1 MFATAAAG
9 HVQHHDGRLLTVS
22 TSAGSGQAGE
32 RGGYL
37 TVHQVVVAAG
47 APTGDDKAGR
57 AASCVRGDGEFA
69 RRQEF
74 EGAFGP
80 PEVGGGQVVEG
91 SCFEHGI
98 TVVSGGLRW
107 GRFEPSAAVRGAM
120 AANEGEYGGLYRN
133 GVRALR
139 RQQYAEAFYW
149 FSRAHGAGHSEA
161 ADQIYQLV
169 RTAGEPGDPLFVWRP
184 TSEPVMLYAAAARS
198 YRKFMGTGDVGLL
211 DRAVDINRRAVGSAP
226 LGLPARIL
234 MLASLRDV
242 LRDRYEHRGRTEDLN
257 EALDVAYQALNVL
270 PTGHY
275 ARLRAAQVLIAL
287 ERARYEATGEAGP
300 LRTAVEE
307 TGRPAL
313 AQPGGTLEDRVA
325 LESSLCAALASLVRH
340 GDAELLLDEAVELGR
355 AAVGHTTSDDA
366 VSRMNLGAALVA
378 RGTRRSSLDDLN
390 AAVEVLLAAVEADDV
405 QHASATATMLKA
417 ALQARADM
425 TGRAADRRDAEA
437 VEEYLRKALRGAPV
451 GHPQRLVQEAF
462 AGRGGAAV
470 DAARRA
476 LDSLPPTHVERPI
489 VAAKLAQE
497 LEAAGRRSEAVEVAR
512 EAAAQTSGGRLA
524 VEANRILGKL
534 LMGADEHGVV
544 VQEGEMLAAFTA
556 AAAACTETDSVYA
569 EVKTGQAVALIDRFL
584 RDGDESDRR
593 AAVAA
598 LRAAAEATGS
608 SVQDRLFA
616 ARCWA
621 GVAMEVDD
629 RVDALAASCAAVAL
643 LREFGWAGLDRDDQ
657 VRSIQDG
664 AAMPREA
671 AALAIG
677 TGQPELAVELLEQGR
692 SVLWGSTLHL
702 RADLAALAAH
712 DPARAAELEQVRAT
726 LNKDSRLDQEA
737 RLRLARRWQQLVC
750 EVRELPGFAAFLGPA
765 AFDALAP
772 AAAEGP
778 VVIVNISTIRCDA
791 ILLLPG
797 GGIEVV
803 ELPDVNVPGI
813 DAVANT
819 YLGHLAAAIKPSAT
833 GLIRE
838 RARHTMHDTLEWLW
852 EHIARPV
859 LDRLAW
865 PHESTAPP
873 RLWWC
878 PTASLTA
885 LPLHAAGRYPRGA
898 ADRIEPVGLPYAV
911 VSSYT
916 TTLSALI
923 DARRRPAPAD
933 PTLLA
938 VALTDTERGHAVLP
952 AVAAELRALG
962 EILGR
967 RRLTVLAED
976 AATSAAVRQQLP
988 AHAWAHFACHGWIDM
1003 TAPAGSGLCLRD
1015 GDLNLLDI
1023 ADLRLDTADLAFL
1036 SACHTRLGAAH
1047 LPDEAVHTAAALR
1060 IAGFRHVVAA
1070 LWSISDQ
1077 AAPQVAAAFYRHL
1090 ASPDGPASAE
1100 AARALHHAVAELRT
1114 QHPTDPTLWAPFV
1127 HDGP

>member
-1 MFATAAAG
+1 MP
-9 HVQHHDGRLLTVS
+9 VD
-22 TSAGSGQAGE
+22 
-32 RGGYL
+32 
-37 TVHQVVVAAG
+37 
-47 APTGDDKAGR
+47 
-57 AASCVRGDGEFA
+57 
-69 RRQEF
+69 
-74 EGAFGP
+74 
-80 PEVGGGQVVEG
+80 
-91 SCFEHGI
+91 
-98 TVVSGGLRW
+98 
-107 GRFEPSAAVRGAM
+107 
-120 AANEGEYGGLYRN
+120 EGEYSGFYRS
-133 GVRALR
+133 GVRALG

-149 FSRAHGAGHSEA
+149 FSRAHGAGHPEA
-161 ADQIYQLV
+161 ADQIYRLL
-169 RTAGEPGDPLFVWRP
+169 RTVGEPGDPFIVWRP
-184 TSEPVMLYAAAARS
+184 TTEPVMLYAAAARS
-198 YRKFMGTGDVGLL
+198 YSEFTDTGDVDLL
-211 DRAVDINRRAVGSAP
+211 NRAVDFNREAVRSAP
-226 LGLPARIL
+226 FDLPARIL

-242 LRDRYEHRGRTEDLN
+242 LKDRYDRRGRTEDLD
-257 EALDVAYQALNVL
+257 EALGAAYAALKVL
-270 PTGHY
+270 PTGHC
-275 ARLRAAQVLIAL
+275 ARLRATQVLIAL
-287 ERARYEATGEAGP
+287 ERARYQATGEAGP

-307 TGRPAL
+307 IGRPAL
-313 AQPGGTLEDRVA
+313 AQPGGTPEDRVA
-325 LESSLCAALASLVRH
+325 LESSLCAALVFLARH
-340 GDAELLLDEAVELGR
+340 TSTDLLLDEAVDLGQ
-355 AAVGHTTSDDA
+355 AAVGRTTSDDA
-366 VSRMNLGAALVA
+366 VSRINLGSALVT
-378 RGTRRSSLDDLN
+378 RGTQRSSLDDLN
-390 AAVEVLLAAVEADDV
+390 AAVEVLLAAVEADDT
-405 QHASATATMLKA
+405 QHALAATMLRA
-417 ALQARADM
+417 ALQTRADM
-425 TGRAADRRDAEA
+425 TGRAADSRDAEA
-437 VEEYLRKALRGAPV
+437 VEEYLREALRGAPT

-462 AGRGGAAV
+462 AVRDGAAV

-476 LDSLPPTHVERPI
+476 LDSLPLTHVERPI
-489 VAAKLAQE
+489 VAAKLAQA
-497 LEAAGRRSEAVEVAR
+497 LEAAGRWSEAVEVAR
-512 EAAAQTSGGRLA
+512 EAAALASGGRA
-524 VEANRILGKL
+524 VVDANRILGKL
-534 LMGADEHGVV
+534 LMGADQHGVV
-544 VQEGEMLAAFTA
+544 AHEGEMLEAFTA
-556 AAAACTETDSVYA
+556 AAAVCAETDCVYA
-569 EVKTGQAVALIDRFL
+569 EVKTGQAVALINRFL

-616 ARCWA
+616 ARCWG

-629 RVDALAASCAAVAL
+629 LADALAASCAAVTL

-657 VRSIQDG
+657 VQSIQDG

-671 AALAIG
+671 AALAIS

-702 RADLAALAAH
+702 REDLAALAAR
-712 DPARAAELEQVRAT
+712 DRDRAAELEQIRAT
-726 LNKDSRLDQEA
+726 LNKDNRLDQET

-750 EVRELPGFAAFLGPA
+750 EVRELRGFAAFLGPA
-765 AFDALAP
+765 TFDALAP
-772 AAAEGP
+772 AAEEGP

-797 GGIEVV
+797 GRIEVV

-819 YLGHLAAAIKPSAT
+819 YLSHLEAAVKPSAT
-833 GLIRE
+833 FLIRE
-838 RARHTMHDTLEWLW
+838 RARHTMHNTLEWLW

-859 LDRLAW
+859 LDRLDRLAW
-865 PHESTAPP
+865 QTESTTPP

-885 LPLHAAGRYPRGA
+885 LPLHAAGRYPRSA
-898 ADRIEPVGLPYAV
+898 ADHIEPVGLPYAA

-916 TTLSALI
+916 TTLSALV

-938 VALTDTERGHAVLP
+938 VALTDTERGHALLP
-952 AVAAELRALG
+952 AVAAELRALD

-1023 ADLRLDTADLAFL
+1023 ADLQLDTADLAFL

-1070 LWSISDQ
+1070 LWSINDQ

-1090 ASPDGPASAE
+1090 AGPDGPTSAD
-1100 AARALHHAVAELRT
+1100 AARALHHAVAELRA
-1114 QHPTDPTLWAPFV
+1114 QHPTDPTLWVPFV